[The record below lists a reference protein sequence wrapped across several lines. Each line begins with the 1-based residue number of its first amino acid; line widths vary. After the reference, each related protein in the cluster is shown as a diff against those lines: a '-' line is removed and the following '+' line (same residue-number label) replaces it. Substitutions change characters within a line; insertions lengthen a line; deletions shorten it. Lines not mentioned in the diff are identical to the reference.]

1 MRTTAALVLTAAGL
15 ALLPAA
21 PAAAGGGG
29 GCHAP
34 GVTDDATTEVSL
46 TGVCFTPTVAR
57 VDVGDTVTFRNN
69 DPMTHMVTGA
79 GGSFGDHAEIASTE
93 SVSHRFTE
101 AGVFPYYCVLHPA
114 MVGAVVVGDGAPAA
128 TGAATATGGSGGAG
142 NLAGVAAGAGAVV
155 TLAGLAAAR
164 RRWPRSIVPSPGA

>member
-1 MRTTAALVLTAAGL
+1 MRTAAALVLCAAGL

-29 GCHAP
+29 GCHLP
-34 GVTDDATTEVSL
+34 GVTDDATNEVSL
-46 TGVCFTPTVAR
+46 TGLCFTPTVAR

-79 GGSFGDHAEIASTE
+79 GGSFGDHTEIASTE
-93 SVSHRFTE
+93 SVTHRFAE
-101 AGVFPYYCVLHPA
+101 AGVFPYYCLLHPA
-114 MVGAVVVGDGAPAA
+114 MVGAVVVGDGAPAVA
-128 TGAATATGGSGGAG
+128 GTATGGSDGGG
-142 NLAGVAAGAGAVV
+142 NVAGVAAGAGAVV

-164 RRWPRSIVPSPGA
+164 RRWTRSIVPSPGA